1 MSLQKKINKL
11 KREPKLFFKDMFLKR
26 YIPLKNKVKSATPKK
41 KYGYCKYAIVSAVYN
56 VEKYLDDY
64 FKSIINQRLDF
75 KNNIHIILVDDGS
88 IDNSANIIKNY
99 QKKYPKNITYIYK
112 ENGGQASARNVGLKL
127 LQEDPNLKD
136 KFTWVTFTDPDDFL
150 DRDYFYEVDEFLQK
164 NEKYN
169 IACVVCAINTFNTI
183 GVYRK
188 HPANFFTKSH
198 IPVSLD
204 DSTLDIIT
212 TSTRSFF
219 LINDIKN
226 MQLNFDTN
234 IKTFED
240 CKFYLSYIQ
249 NNRNNNKYITYLSS
263 AIYYA
268 RKRPD
273 STMKNIDLENYIKS
287 LYTIQDIFQN
297 NIQSHNKVLSVSQ
310 NVSLFHLFY
319 LTKDIVDNNLKN
331 INLES
336 GKNLLYVLDNIFS
349 KISVDTILDST
360 INKFSFHYKIG
371 MLHCFKNIYPP
382 FNRVYINDID
392 HIKQQICIRYFTPY
406 PNDVE
411 SIQIDGKEI
420 YADYEK
426 IRQYNFLTRVF
437 VYEKIL
443 WINIPKD
450 SLKLEIFLKGQR
462 AKIYFANK
470 SYKVLDIKNIFHTIH
485 NNIDSIWLLID
496 KDIAADDNAEHFYRY
511 MMKNHPTQKI
521 VFALRKDSKD
531 WNRLEK
537 EGFNLV
543 DFGSYAFEAALKSC
557 SKIIS
562 SHIDGYLTEYFGKT
576 TLNNK
581 QFVFLQHGIT
591 KDDISNWLNNKQIDC
606 FITSTQN
613 EYDSIADNFN
623 HYKFSNKEV
632 VLTGFARHDAL
643 LAKNKTNTK
652 QILIMPTWRKNLVG
666 TVSCSAQRDYKDG
679 IKNSEYYI
687 KWNDV
692 LNSNM
697 LKNIYEKYNYKIIF
711 NPHPNMIPYLNDFTI
726 PDFIDI
732 ADSNAS
738 LQDLFTNS
746 SMMITDYS
754 SVAFEM
760 GYLKK
765 PVIYYQFDEEEFFNS
780 HTYTKGYFD
789 YKRDGFGP
797 VVTTQEELLI
807 ELENLVKNNCQVG
820 EPYGS
825 NIENTFA
832 FRDGK
837 CCERIYQ
844 AILELDK
851 PYESKIT
858 TEQIRQ
864 KAKDALEYECFYEA
878 SCRYRY
884 ILENSQTIDISDV
897 EQYLYC
903 ALKSNNG
910 YEASKFILSIEDKT
924 QFNTHIKIEI
934 IKGVLSKD
942 KNSKEEIEWILNALE
957 NIQVGSDE
965 LLSLTW
971 AKLRVYIYL
980 EKREKIKE
988 IINTLK
994 TKFNISKDEID
1005 LELYLLRNNI
1015 LAASGGG
1022 GDKVLHLMNFYLR
1035 EMVGNYKV
1043 FV

>member
-26 YIPLKNKVKSATPKK
+26 YIPLKNKLKSITPKK
-41 KYGYCKYAIVSAVYN
+41 RYGYCKYAIVSAVYN

-75 KNNIHIILVDDGS
+75 KNNIHIICVDDGS
-88 IDNSANIIKNY
+88 SDNSAKIIKHY
-99 QKKYPKNITYIYK
+99 QKKYPKNITYIHK
-112 ENGGQASARNVGLKL
+112 ENGGQASARNLGLKL

-150 DRDYFYEVDEFLQK
+150 DRDYFYEVDEFLAK
-164 NEKYN
+164 NRDDSISM
-169 IACVVCAINTFNTI
+169 IACNLIFYFDKHETYKDTHPLKFKFQENITILPNSNLNKNIQLSAATAFVNLNTI
-183 GVYRK
+183 KNTKQIKPIFNEEISNFEDAYFLNLILMQNLNQKSAFLKNAKYYYRK
-188 HPANFFTKSH
+188 RGDGS
-198 IPVSLD
+198 
-204 DSTLDIIT
+204 STLDNIKAT
-212 TSTRSFF
+212 YKKQ
-219 LINDIKN
+219 LIKN
-226 MQLNFDTN
+226 GYLLLLLLQNEELLQSIPVFTQQTILYDLIWF
-234 IKTFED
+234 IKD
-240 CKFYLSYIQ
+240 
-249 NNRNNNKYITYLSS
+249 
-263 AIYYA
+263 
-268 RKRPD
+268 
-273 STMKNIDLENYIKS
+273 
-287 LYTIQDIFQN
+287 
-297 NIQSHNKVLSVSQ
+297 
-310 NVSLFHLFY
+310 
-319 LTKDIVDNNLKN
+319 N
-331 INLES
+331 IN
-336 GKNLLYVLDNIFS
+336 KDNFSFYSNEEKEELIAILKQIYS
-349 KISVDTILDST
+349 KIDSKLILEFNLGGSW
-360 INKFSFHYKIG
+360 FFHKVGI
-371 MLHCFKNIYPP
+371 LNCFKGEYPP
-382 FNRVYINDID
+382 FQITYIENFNCA
-392 HIKQQICIRYFTPY
+392 KRQILLYYFTPDDKDIY
-406 PNDVE
+406 
-411 SIQIDGKEI
+411 SIRIDGKEI

-426 IRQYNFLTRVF
+426 TTQYDFLTHVF
-437 VYEKIL
+437 VYQKIL
-443 WINIPKD
+443 WIHIPED
-450 SLKLEIFLKGQR
+450 SKKLEVFINDHR
-462 AKIYFANK
+462 AMITFGGKQHQ
-470 SYKVLDIKNIFHTIH
+470 SLEIKQLESKFKFNPDF
-485 NNIDSIWLLID
+485 SWLLID

-511 MMKNHPTQKI
+511 MMKNHPTQNI
-521 VFALRKDSKD
+521 VFALRSNSKD
-531 WNRLEK
+531 WDRLEK

-591 KDDISNWLNNKQIDC
+591 KDDISNWLNNRQIDC
-606 FITSTQN
+606 FITSTKN

-632 VLTGFARHDAL
+632 ALTGLARHDSL
-643 LAKNKTNTK
+643 LEKNTTNTK
-652 QILIMPTWRKNLVG
+652 QILIMPTWRKTLVG
-666 TVSCSAQRDYKDG
+666 AIVNIYSSSQRDYNKEFKD
-679 IKNSEYYI
+679 SEYFV
-687 KWNDV
+687 KWNNV
-692 LNSNM
+692 LNGDF
-697 LKNIYEKYNYKIIF
+697 LKIIYEKYNYKIIF
-711 NPHPNMIPYLNDFTI
+711 NPHPNIMPYLSDFSI

-738 LQDLFTNS
+738 LQNLFAGS
-746 SMMITDYS
+746 SVMITDYS

-760 GYLKK
+760 GYLGK
-765 PVIYYQFDEEEFFNS
+765 PVIYYQFDEDEFFKN
-780 HTYTKGYFD
+780 HWMKGYFD

-807 ELENLVKNNCQVG
+807 ELENLVKHNCQVG
-820 EPYGS
+820 EPYRS

-884 ILENSQTIDISDV
+884 ILENSENIDINDI

-910 YEASKFILSIEDKT
+910 YEASKFLLSIQDKA
-924 QFNTHIKIEI
+924 QFNTHIKVEL
-934 IKGVLSKD
+934 IKGILSKNS
-942 KNSKEEIEWILNALE
+942 NSKE
-957 NIQVGSDE
+957 
-965 LLSLTW
+965 
-971 AKLRVYIYL
+971 
-980 EKREKIKE
+980 
-988 IINTLK
+988 
-994 TKFNISKDEID
+994 EID

-1022 GDKVLHLMNFYLR
+1022 R
-1035 EMVGNYKV
+1035 
-1043 FV
+1043 

>member
-88 IDNSANIIKNY
+88 IDNSANIIKKY

-112 ENGGQASARNVGLKL
+112 ENGGQASARNLGLKL
-127 LQEDPNLKD
+127 LQEDLNLKD

-150 DRDYFYEVDEFLQK
+150 DRDYFYEVDEFLAK
-164 NEKYN
+164 NRDDSISM
-169 IACVVCAINTFNTI
+169 IACNLIFYFEKHEAYKDTHPLKFKFQENITILPNSNLNKNIQLSAATAFINLNTI
-183 GVYRK
+183 KNTKQIKPIFNEEIVNFEDAYFLNLILMQNLNQKSAFLKNAKYYYRK
-188 HPANFFTKSH
+188 RGDGS
-198 IPVSLD
+198 
-204 DSTLDIIT
+204 STLDNIEAAYKKQ
-212 TSTRSFF
+212 
-219 LINDIKN
+219 LIKN
-226 MQLNFDTN
+226 GYLLLLLLQNEELFQSIPLFTQQTILYDLIWF
-234 IKTFED
+234 IKD
-240 CKFYLSYIQ
+240 
-249 NNRNNNKYITYLSS
+249 
-263 AIYYA
+263 
-268 RKRPD
+268 
-273 STMKNIDLENYIKS
+273 
-287 LYTIQDIFQN
+287 
-297 NIQSHNKVLSVSQ
+297 
-310 NVSLFHLFY
+310 
-319 LTKDIVDNNLKN
+319 N
-331 INLES
+331 IN
-336 GKNLLYVLDNIFS
+336 KDNFSFYSNEEKEELIAILKQIYS
-349 KISVDTILDST
+349 KIDSKLILEF
-360 INKFSFHYKIG
+360 NLGGCWFFHKVGI
-371 MLHCFKNIYPP
+371 LNCFKDEYPP
-382 FNRVYINDID
+382 FQITYIENFNCA
-392 HIKQQICIRYFTPY
+392 KRQILLYYFTPDDKDIY
-406 PNDVE
+406 
-411 SIQIDGKEI
+411 SIRIDGKEI

-426 IRQYNFLTRVF
+426 TTQYDFLTHVF
-437 VYEKIL
+437 VYQKRL
-443 WINIPKD
+443 WIHIPED
-450 SLKLEIFLKGQR
+450 SKKLEVFINDHR
-462 AKIYFANK
+462 ARITFGGKQHQ
-470 SYKVLDIKNIFHTIH
+470 SLEIKQLESKFKFNP
-485 NNIDSIWLLID
+485 DSSWLLID

-511 MMKNHPTQKI
+511 MMKNHPSQNI

-531 WNRLEK
+531 WDRLEK

-543 DFGSYAFEAALKSC
+543 DFGSYAFEAAFKSC
-557 SKIIS
+557 SKILS
-562 SHIDGYLTEYFGKT
+562 SHIDGYLTEYFGKN
-576 TLNNK
+576 TLDNK
-581 QFVFLQHGIT
+581 QFIFLQHGII
-591 KDDISNWLNNKQIDC
+591 KDDLSNWLNNKQIDC
-606 FITSTQN
+606 FITAAQK
-613 EYDSIADNFN
+613 EYESIADNFN

-632 VLTGFARHDAL
+632 ALTGFARHDSL
-643 LAKNKTNTK
+643 LEKNKTNTK
-652 QILIMPTWRKNLVG
+652 QILIMPTWRKALVG
-666 TVSCSAQRDYKDG
+666 AMVNIYSSSQREHNKEFKD
-679 IKNSEYYI
+679 SEYFV

-692 LNSNM
+692 LNNNM

-726 PDFIDI
+726 PDFVDI
-732 ADSNAS
+732 ADTDAS
-738 LQDLFTNS
+738 LQDLFANS
-746 SMMITDYS
+746 SVMITDYS

-765 PVIYYQFDEEEFFNS
+765 PVIYYQFDKEEFFKNQWM
-780 HTYTKGYFD
+780 KGYFD

-820 EPYGS
+820 KPYKS
-825 NIENTFA
+825 NMENTFA

-864 KAKDALEYECFYEA
+864 KAKDALEHECFYEA

-903 ALKSNNG
+903 ALQSNNG
-910 YEASKFILSIEDKT
+910 YEASKFLLSIQDKA
-924 QFNTHIKIEI
+924 QFNTHIKIEL
-934 IKGVLSKD
+934 IKGILSKNS
-942 KNSKEEIEWILNALE
+942 NSKEEIEWVLDTLE
-957 NIQVGSDE
+957 NMQIDSNDK
-965 LLSLTW
+965 LMLTW
-971 AKLRVYIYL
+971 AKLRIYIYL

-988 IINTLK
+988 AINILK
-994 TKFNISKDEID
+994 NEFNISKDEID

-1015 LAASGGG
+1015 LAASTSGGG
-1022 GDKVLHLMNFYLR
+1022 QIEF
-1035 EMVGNYKV
+1035 

>member
-26 YIPLKNKVKSATPKK
+26 YIPLKNKLKSITPKK

-88 IDNSANIIKNY
+88 IDNSANIIKKY

-112 ENGGQASARNVGLKL
+112 ENGGQASARNLGLKL

-136 KFTWVTFTDPDDFL
+136 KFSWVTFTDPDDFV
-150 DRDYFYEVDEFLQK
+150 DRDYFYEVDEFLVKNRDKSISMVACNLIFYFEKHEAYKDTHPLKFKFQENITILPNSNLNKNIQLSAATAFVNLDTIKNTKRIKPIFNEEIVNCEDGYFLNLLLIQNLNQK
-164 NEKYN
+164 SAFLKNAKYY
-169 IACVVCAINTFNTI
+169 
-183 GVYRK
+183 YRK
-188 HPANFFTKSH
+188 REDGS
-198 IPVSLD
+198 
-204 DSTLDIIT
+204 STLDNIKAT
-212 TSTRSFF
+212 YKKQ
-219 LINDIKN
+219 LIKN
-226 MQLNFDTN
+226 GYLLLLLLQNEELLQSIPVFTQQTILYDLIWF
-234 IKTFED
+234 IKD
-240 CKFYLSYIQ
+240 
-249 NNRNNNKYITYLSS
+249 
-263 AIYYA
+263 
-268 RKRPD
+268 
-273 STMKNIDLENYIKS
+273 
-287 LYTIQDIFQN
+287 
-297 NIQSHNKVLSVSQ
+297 
-310 NVSLFHLFY
+310 
-319 LTKDIVDNNLKN
+319 N
-331 INLES
+331 IN
-336 GKNLLYVLDNIFS
+336 KDNFSFYSNEEKEELIAILKQIYS
-349 KISVDTILDST
+349 KIDSKLILEF
-360 INKFSFHYKIG
+360 NLGGCWFFHKVGI
-371 MLHCFKNIYPP
+371 LNCFKGEYPP
-382 FNRVYINDID
+382 FQITYIENFDCA
-392 HIKQQICIRYFTPY
+392 KRQILLYYFTP
-406 PNDVE
+406 NDKDIY
-411 SIQIDGKEI
+411 SIRIDGKEI

-426 IRQYNFLTRVF
+426 TTQYDLLTHVF
-437 VYEKIL
+437 VYQKRL
-443 WINIPKD
+443 WIHIPED
-450 SLKLEIFLKGQR
+450 SKKLEVFINDHR
-462 AKIYFANK
+462 ARITFGGKQHQ
-470 SYKVLDIKNIFHTIH
+470 SLEIKQLESKFKFNM
-485 NNIDSIWLLID
+485 NSSWLLID

-511 MMKNHPTQKI
+511 MMKNHPTQNI
-521 VFALRKDSKD
+521 VFALRSNSKD
-531 WNRLEK
+531 WDRLEK

-543 DFGSYAFEAALKSC
+543 DFGTKEFESALKSC
-557 SKIIS
+557 DKIIS
-562 SHIDGYLTEYFGKT
+562 SHIDGYLVEYFGKN
-576 TLNNK
+576 TLDNK

-606 FITSTQN
+606 FITSTKN
-613 EYDSIADNFN
+613 EYSSIADNFN

-643 LAKNKTNTK
+643 LTKNKTNTK

-666 TVSCSAQRDYKDG
+666 TVSRSAQRDYKDG

-711 NPHPNMIPYLNDFTI
+711 NPHPNIMPYLNDFTI
-726 PDFIDI
+726 PDFVDI
-732 ADSNAS
+732 ADSDAS
-738 LQDLFTNS
+738 LQDLFANS

-760 GYLKK
+760 GYLGK

-807 ELENLVKNNCQVG
+807 ELENLVKNHCQVG
-820 EPYGS
+820 EPYRS

-844 AILELDK
+844 AIVELDK

-864 KAKDALEYECFYEA
+864 KAKDALEHECFYEA

-884 ILENSQTIDISDV
+884 ILENSENIDIDDI

-903 ALKSNNG
+903 ALQSKNG
-910 YEASKFILSIEDKT
+910 YEASKFVLSTQDKT
-924 QFNTHIKIEI
+924 QFNTHIKIEL
-934 IKGVLSKD
+934 IKGILSKNS
-942 KNSKEEIEWILNALE
+942 NSKEEIEWVLDTLE
-957 NIQVGSDE
+957 NMQIDSNDK
-965 LLSLTW
+965 LMLTW

-988 IINTLK
+988 AINILK
-994 TKFNISKDEID
+994 NEFNISKDEID

-1015 LAASGGG
+1015 LGVSTSGGG
-1022 GDKVLHLMNFYLR
+1022 QIEF
-1035 EMVGNYKV
+1035 